1 MVATMI
7 GTDAPLSLTRDWT
20 AIAVGSD
27 CVGVV
32 ERWAMGSS
40 ADMRFRGQA
49 ESGLSSASAPKG
61 FKLTTHY
68 GVRVKTQ
75 HTSLTARVHFPRV
88 SVEPGP
94 SPDRLALP
102 DLGEQIRNRRAA
114 LGISVRELAR
124 RLAVSPSLISQ
135 IERGKATPS
144 VGTLYAITTEL
155 KLSLDEL
162 FAAAQP
168 EADADATLAAAVGDG
183 KPAGDAPDASAGLRL
198 LDAQRLQELHALAP
212 PLGTKRVVHPNER
225 KRIELGSG
233 VRWERLTDHSDPLV
247 DFLYVVYEP
256 GGASSEGGALMRHSG
271 REYGHVLSGTL
282 EVTVGFDTHLL
293 GPGDSIAFESTVP
306 HRLATVGDE
315 PVEALWF
322 VVGRSGDARTGS

>member
-1 MVATMI
+1 M
-7 GTDAPLSLTRDWT
+7 
-20 AIAVGSD
+20 
-27 CVGVV
+27 
-32 ERWAMGSS
+32 S
-40 ADMRFRGQA
+40 ADP
-49 ESGLSSASAPKG
+49 S
-61 FKLTTHY
+61 
-68 GVRVKTQ
+68 
-75 HTSLTARVHFPRV
+75 
-88 SVEPGP
+88 PGP
-94 SPDRLALP
+94 ERLALP
-102 DLGEQIRNRRAA
+102 ELGEQIRTRRAA
-114 LGISVRELAR
+114 LGMSVRELAR

-162 FAAAQP
+162 FAGAQP
-168 EADADATLAAAVGDG
+168 DPSGGDPEQSAVI
-183 KPAGDAPDASAGLRL
+183 AGDPEQSALIAGEAADASAGLRL
-198 LDAQRLQELHALAP
+198 LDDQRIRELHALAP
-212 PLGTKRVVHPNER
+212 PLGTKRVVHPDER

-233 VRWERLTDHSDPLV
+233 VRWERLTHHSDPLV

-293 GPGDSIAFESTVP
+293 HPGDSIAFESTVP

-322 VVGRSGDARTGS
+322 VVGRSGDARAGG

>member
-1 MVATMI
+1 M
-7 GTDAPLSLTRDWT
+7 
-20 AIAVGSD
+20 
-27 CVGVV
+27 
-32 ERWAMGSS
+32 S
-40 ADMRFRGQA
+40 A
-49 ESGLSSASAPKG
+49 
-61 FKLTTHY
+61 
-68 GVRVKTQ
+68 
-75 HTSLTARVHFPRV
+75 
-88 SVEPGP
+88 EPGP
-94 SPDRLALP
+94 SPERLALP
-102 DLGEQIRNRRAA
+102 DLGEQIRARRGA
-114 LGISVRELAR
+114 LGMSVRELAR

-162 FAAAQP
+162 FAGGA
-168 EADADATLAAAVGDG
+168 EADGEVDVTLSAPTEAEEI
-183 KPAGDAPDASAGLRL
+183 PPRDAPDASAGLSL
-198 LDAQRLQELHALAP
+198 LDPQHVRELHAIAP
-212 PLGTKRVVHPNER
+212 PFGAKRVVHPNER
-225 KRIELGSG
+225 KQIELGSG

-282 EVTVGFDTHLL
+282 QVTVGFDTHLL
-293 GPGDSIAFESTVP
+293 HPGDSIAFESTVP